1 MQSRISKYTVNYFNE
16 EEFHYLK
23 REIFTNDCYYFDTE
37 MKEPLIIDVGAYIGL
52 SVLYFK
58 KLYPNSKIVAFEP
71 NPLAFETLKEN
82 LFLNNIKNVELH
94 QAGIL
99 NKDGQK
105 VLYIDNTELERYSVA
120 SFNKD
125 AWNSEV
131 VSKKVK
137 VKIEKL
143 SKYLNKDIDMLKLD
157 VEGSEQV
164 ILNSIKGHFNN
175 IKNIIFEFHPTP
187 NQDLDKIIDL
197 LSNKYHLEIY
207 YEGKLLKRNIPKDKL
222 LTIKAI
228 CKD

>member
-1 MQSRISKYTVNYFNE
+1 MQSKISKYTINYFNE

-23 REIFTNDCYYFDTE
+23 REIFTNDCYYFYTN
-37 MKEPLIIDVGAYIGL
+37 KEQPLIIDVGAYIGL

-71 NPLAFETLKEN
+71 NPIAFNILKEN
-82 LFLNNIKNVELH
+82 LFINNITDVELH
-94 QAGIL
+94 QSAIL
-99 NKDGQK
+99 NKEGEK
-105 VLYIDNTELERYSVA
+105 ELYIDNTDLERYSVA

-125 AWNSEV
+125 AWNREV
-131 VSKKVK
+131 VSKKVR

-143 SKYLNKDIDMLKLD
+143 NKYLDKEIDMLKLD

-164 ILNSIKGHFNN
+164 ILNDIKSQYSN
-175 IKNIIFEFHPTP
+175 IKNIIFEYHPTS
-187 NQDLDKIIDL
+187 NQKLDKIIEM
-197 LSNKYHLEIY
+197 LSKEYNLEIY